1 MTRPPPVTSPLD
13 VDDPQAVTIFR
24 DSDHLAMH
32 AAELITRAAQ
42 GAVGERGRAM
52 MALAGGSTPE
62 KTYTVL
68 AQPDRRDRI
77 DWAHTYLFLGDERVV
92 RPDDPSSNFAMVRR
106 TLLAPGRVPAGR
118 AFPVP
123 TQLAT
128 AAAAAAEYAATLT
141 AVFGIGEAHHPPRFD
156 LILLGLGED
165 GHTASLF
172 PGATSLWVTDR
183 WVVATPPGG
192 LPPPVERITLT
203 FPVLNEAREILFLVS
218 GENKAEALRDV
229 LEGLPTREKRPAV
242 GVHPVDG
249 TLTWLVD
256 EAAASRLTRAGSTP
270 TGGRSGRDAATTE
283 LDDGRTGES
292 LPRSPTT

>member
-1 MTRPPPVTSPLD
+1 MTRPPPVTSPFD
-13 VDDPQAVTIFR
+13 VDDTQAVTIFKN
-24 DSDHLAMH
+24 SDHLAMH

-42 GAVGERGRAM
+42 GAVGARGRAM
-52 MALAGGSTPE
+52 VALAGGSTPE

-68 AQPDRRDRI
+68 TQPDRRDRI
-77 DWAHTYLFLGDERVV
+77 DWAHTYLFLGDERLV
-92 RPDDPSSNFAMVRR
+92 RADDPSSNFAMVRR
-106 TLLAPGRVPAGR
+106 TLLAPVRLPAGH
-118 AFPVP
+118 AYPIP
-123 TQLAT
+123 TQLGT
-128 AAAAAAEYAATLT
+128 AAAAAAEYAATL
-141 AVFGIGEAHHPPRFD
+141 AKAFGIGEAHHPPRFD

-172 PGATSLWVTDR
+172 PGATSLWVTDQ
-183 WVVATPPGG
+183 WVVAAPPGG

-242 GVHPVDG
+242 GVQPVDG

-256 EAAASRLTRAGSTP
+256 EAAASQLTRA
-270 TGGRSGRDAATTE
+270 R
-283 LDDGRTGES
+283 
-292 LPRSPTT
+292 